1 MMTART
7 RPVCRY
13 CGLRY
18 RTSKHEPFCSKRCA
32 LNHER
37 EVESRLRPTRIPL
50 EKDSPTHSPR
60 GAKARRRA
68 RGTLVYE
75 GGKAGESHRQPSPQV
90 RIDPRAA
97 LAKCLRDCPQ

>member
-18 RTSKHEPFCSKRCA
+18 QTNKHEPFCSKRCA

-37 EVESRLRPTRIPL
+37 ECNRTA
-50 EKDSPTHSPR
+50 
-60 GAKARRRA
+60 AKTVNRRR
-68 RGTLVYE
+68 TLAPSD
-75 GGKAGESHRQPSPQV
+75 KTDAAGQR
-90 RIDPRAA
+90 
-97 LAKCLRDCPQ
+97 